1 MRARVRGNF
10 ALASRAAGALKIAE
24 RVSMHGARIAI
35 GCAAVKVG
43 FVVPAYQAEKSVGSV
58 VRGLFEAL
66 AAEDSQPLVLV
77 VDDGSTDGTS
87 DAARSAGARVVR
99 HAKNQGKGR
108 ALRTGFSA
116 LLEAGAAAAVC
127 VDADGQ
133 HPPDEAARLARDP
146 APRGALVLGVR
157 DLVRDGAP
165 PANVFSNRF
174 SNRFLSFALGRK
186 LSDTQCGLR
195 RYPLP
200 ETLALGGRAE
210 GYGYEAE
217 LILRAAL
224 LGWDIVE
231 VPVRVIYP
239 PESERVTHFHSVRDP
254 ARIVYRVLFTLASA
268 PRQRR

>member
-1 MRARVRGNF
+1 MRPEVRGNF
-10 ALASRAAGALKIAE
+10 ADRLAGCWEGVERAQRAVG
-24 RVSMHGARIAI
+24 GARIAI

-58 VRGLFEAL
+58 VRGLF
-66 AAEDSQPLVLV
+66 DSLVGQDREPLVV

-87 DAARSAGARVVR
+87 AAARSAGARVVR
-99 HAKNQGKGR
+99 HAQNQGKGR
-108 ALRTGFSA
+108 ALRTGFGA
-116 LLEAGAAAAVC
+116 LLEAGATAAVC

-133 HPPDEAARLARDP
+133 HPPDEAARVARDP
-146 APRGALVLGVR
+146 SPRSALVLGVR

-165 PANVFSNRF
+165 AANVFSNRF

-200 ETLALGGRAE
+200 ETLALGGRAQ

-217 LILRAAL
+217 LILRASL
-224 LGWDIVE
+224 LAWDIVE

-268 PRQRR
+268 PRRRG

>member
-1 MRARVRGNF
+1 VRD
-10 ALASRAAGALKIAE
+10 
-24 RVSMHGARIAI
+24 ARIEI

-43 FVVPAYQAEKSVGSV
+43 FVVPAYQAEKSVAAV

-66 AAEDSQPLVLV
+66 ADGGEKLVLV

-87 DAARSAGARVVR
+87 EAARAAGARVVR
-99 HAKNQGKGR
+99 HAKNQGKGC
-108 ALRTGFSA
+108 ALRTGFGA
-116 LLEAGAAAAVC
+116 LVEAGAEAAVC

-133 HPPDEAARLARDP
+133 HPPEEAVRLARDP
-146 APRGALVLGVR
+146 AARSALLLGVR

-165 PANVFSNRF
+165 AANVFSNRF
-174 SNRFLSFALGRK
+174 SNRFLSFALGRT

-217 LILRAAL
+217 LILRAAR
-224 LGWDIVE
+224 LGWEIVE
-231 VPVRVIYP
+231 RPVRVIYP

-254 ARIVYRVLFTLASA
+254 ARIVYRVLHTLATA

>member
-1 MRARVRGNF
+1 M
-10 ALASRAAGALKIAE
+10 I
-24 RVSMHGARIAI
+24 
-35 GCAAVKVG
+35 
-43 FVVPAYQAEKSVGSV
+43 PAYQAEKSVASV
-58 VRGLFEAL
+58 VHGLFDAL
-66 AAEDSQPLVLV
+66 AAEDPAPLVLV

-87 DAARSAGARVVR
+87 EAARAAGARVVR
-99 HAKNQGKGR
+99 HARNRGKGC
-108 ALRTGFSA
+108 ALRTGFGA
-116 LLEAGAAAAVC
+116 LREAGADAAVC

-133 HPPDEAARLARDP
+133 HPPEEAALLARDP
-146 APRGALVLGVR
+146 SPRAALVLGVR
-157 DLVRDGAP
+157 DLIRDGAP

-174 SNRFLSFALGRK
+174 SNRFLSFALGRT

-200 ETLALGGRAE
+200 ETLGLGGRAE

-217 LILRAAL
+217 LILRAAR

-254 ARIVYRVLFTLASA
+254 ARIVYRVLLTLATA

>member
-1 MRARVRGNF
+1 M
-10 ALASRAAGALKIAE
+10 
-24 RVSMHGARIAI
+24 
-35 GCAAVKVG
+35 KVG
-43 FVVPAYQAEKSVGSV
+43 FVVPAYQAEKSVAAV
-58 VRGLFEAL
+58 VRGLFDAL
-66 AAEDSQPLVLV
+66 TAEGGDPIVVV
-77 VDDGSTDGTS
+77 VDDGSSDGTS
-87 DAARSAGARVVR
+87 RAALAAGARVVR
-99 HAKNQGKGR
+99 HAKNQGKGG
-108 ALRTGFSA
+108 ALRTGFQA
-116 LLEAGAAAAVC
+116 LIEAGADAAVC

-133 HPPDEAARLARDP
+133 HPPREAARLARDP
-146 APRGALVLGVR
+146 AARSALLLGVR

-174 SNRFLSFALGRK
+174 SNRFLSFALGRQ

-200 ETLALGGRAE
+200 ETLTLGGRAQ

-254 ARIVYRVLFTLASA
+254 ARIVYRVLFTLATA
-268 PRQRR
+268 PRQPR

>member
-1 MRARVRGNF
+1 
-10 ALASRAAGALKIAE
+10 
-24 RVSMHGARIAI
+24 MHGAGIAI

-58 VRGLFEAL
+58 VRGLFDAL
-66 AAEDSQPLVLV
+66 AAHDPEPLVLV
-77 VDDGSTDGTS
+77 VDDGSTDDTS
-87 DAARSAGARVVR
+87 EASLRAGARVLR
-99 HAKNQGKGR
+99 HPQNQGKGR
-108 ALRTGFSA
+108 ALRTGFGA
-116 LLEAGAAAAVC
+116 LREAGADAAVC

-133 HPPDEAARLARDP
+133 HPPQEAARLARDP
-146 APRGALVLGVR
+146 APRSALVLGVR

-200 ETLALGGRAE
+200 ETLELGGRAD

-224 LGWDIVE
+224 LSWDIVE

-254 ARIVYRVLFTLASA
+254 ARIVYRVLLTLASA
-268 PRQRR
+268 PRRRR

>member
-1 MRARVRGNF
+1 M
-10 ALASRAAGALKIAE
+10 
-24 RVSMHGARIAI
+24 
-35 GCAAVKVG
+35 KVG

-58 VRGLFEAL
+58 VRGLIEGFEAQ
-66 AAEDSQPLVLV
+66 AAEPLVLV

-87 DAARSAGARVVR
+87 EAAHGAGARVVR
-99 HAKNQGKGR
+99 HPHNRGKGH
-108 ALRTGFSA
+108 ALRTGFKA
-116 LLEAGAAAAVC
+116 LLEAGAEAAVC

-133 HPPDEAARLARDP
+133 HPPEEAVRLAREP

-157 DLVRDGAP
+157 DLIRDGAP

-200 ETLALGGRAE
+200 ETLALGGRAG

-224 LGWDIVE
+224 LGWSIVE

-268 PRQRR
+268 PRQRA

>member
-1 MRARVRGNF
+1 M
-10 ALASRAAGALKIAE
+10 
-24 RVSMHGARIAI
+24 
-35 GCAAVKVG
+35 KVG
-43 FVVPAYQAEKSVGSV
+43 FVVPAYQAEKSVAAV
-58 VRGLFEAL
+58 VRGLFDAL
-66 AAEDSQPLVLV
+66 ASESSPLILV

-87 DAARSAGARVVR
+87 AAASAAGARVVR
-99 HAKNQGKGR
+99 HAQNQGKGR
-108 ALRTGFSA
+108 ALRTGFGA
-116 LLEAGAAAAVC
+116 LLEAGADAAVC

-133 HPPDEAARLARDP
+133 HPPEEAVRLARNP
-146 APRGALVLGVR
+146 AARNALVLGVR

-165 PANVFSNRF
+165 PANIFSNRF
-174 SNRFLSFALGRK
+174 SNRFLSFALGRH

-217 LILRAAL
+217 LILRASL
-224 LGWDIVE
+224 LGWNIVE
-231 VPVRVIYP
+231 MPVRVIYP
-239 PESERVTHFHSVRDP
+239 PEGERVTHFHSVRDP

>member
-1 MRARVRGNF
+1 M
-10 ALASRAAGALKIAE
+10 
-24 RVSMHGARIAI
+24 
-35 GCAAVKVG
+35 KVG
-43 FVVPAYQAEKSVGSV
+43 FVVPAYQAEKSVAAV

-66 AAEDSQPLVLV
+66 ASEGSAPLVLV

-87 DAARSAGARVVR
+87 AAASAAGARVVR
-99 HAKNQGKGR
+99 HAQNLGKGC
-108 ALRTGFSA
+108 ALRTGFGA
-116 LLEAGAAAAVC
+116 LIESGADAAVC

-133 HPPDEAARLARDP
+133 HPPEEAVRLAHDP
-146 APRGALVLGVR
+146 APRSALVLGVR

-174 SNRFLSFALGRK
+174 SNRFLSFALGRT

-224 LGWDIVE
+224 LGWNIVE
-231 VPVRVIYP
+231 TPVRVIYP
-239 PESERVTHFHSVRDP
+239 PEGERVTHFHSVRDP
-254 ARIVYRVLFTLASA
+254 AKIVYRVLFTLASA
-268 PRQRR
+268 PRQKR